1 MFKKTII
8 ASAIAVVSMNT
19 MAATWDTNFSTAAAK
34 HSIEGIEGVVDATG
48 ILVSSG
54 GVVRTESEYYV
65 GDLIKLTY
73 SVGLAGANVFPTSFK
88 SHIPGDAAATL
99 EVVAGAT
106 SISIASTNL
115 ISATATT
122 RAAFADADVVKVGDQ
137 ITFGDAATIV
147 HTVTGIAPGNND
159 GDFVYAPVRATAPAQ
174 DTVITVKAP
183 AVMDLGRQSVDANS
197 VTYRVGAITGTA
209 TRVGAAIPLPA
220 GVLVKAADLAT
231 TAATVSFASTN
242 AGGAALETTS
252 TAAAIGSAVAAFVQ
266 TITPLDGVVDVEK
279 DRKALVGGTTTT
291 SADTLVMAYV
301 QPTLA
306 TGSSISQLTGNLT
319 LPANNAAAK
328 DWASETVIHTIDGD
342 FAFMDNGTAAGVQV
356 TGLADTSGTTTPA
369 MATTGAKFTVTDTA
383 VSATNTITITKNVAA
398 AVIPVQAFSGK
409 SVFTYNNSA
418 GTAKTKTVTHASLGA
433 FTLNGAAVTAYAVP
447 MGSTVSR
454 FLWVSNKGSTAA
466 SLNATVI
473 AEGVSYGPYS
483 IGSAAGLKAT
493 SVGGLIDTALT
504 GAGVTLPNNSR
515 ATITIDSPVKQAD
528 ITVSASYKHIGDA
541 DRLLLETSDT
551 LEDTLSQGAITT
563 QGSAAL
569 VVNKK

>member
-19 MAATWDTNFSTAAAK
+19 MAATWDTNFTTAAAK

-99 EVVAGAT
+99 EVVGGAT
-106 SISIASTNL
+106 NIAIASTNL
-115 ISATATT
+115 ITAIATV
-122 RAAFADADVVKVGDQ
+122 RAAFADADVVKIGDQ
-137 ITFGDAATIV
+137 ITFGDAATVV
-147 HTVTGIAPGNND
+147 HTVTALDANND
-159 GDFVYAPVRATAPAQ
+159 GDFTYAPVRAIAPAQ
-174 DTVITVKAP
+174 NVVITVKAP

-197 VTYRVGAITGTA
+197 VTYRVGSITGTA

-291 SADTLVMAYV
+291 SADTLVMAYA

-306 TGSSISQLTGNLT
+306 TGSSINQLTGNLT

-328 DWASETVIHTIDGD
+328 DWAAETVIHTIDGD

-551 LEDTLSQGAITT
+551 LEDTISQ
-563 QGSAAL
+563 AANAVL